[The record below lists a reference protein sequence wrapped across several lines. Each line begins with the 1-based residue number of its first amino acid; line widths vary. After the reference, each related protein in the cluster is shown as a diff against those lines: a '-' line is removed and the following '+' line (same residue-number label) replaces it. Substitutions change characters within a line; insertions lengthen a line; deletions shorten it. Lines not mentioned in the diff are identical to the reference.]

1 MFTTHTPTKYNKKIS
16 RVRID
21 MLAESQ
27 SKGCELARQI
37 DGIVRQ
43 RGFAK
48 GTLLEERL
56 VTQSCPRLML
66 NVGFVACH

>member
-1 MFTTHTPTKYNKKIS
+1 
-16 RVRID
+16 